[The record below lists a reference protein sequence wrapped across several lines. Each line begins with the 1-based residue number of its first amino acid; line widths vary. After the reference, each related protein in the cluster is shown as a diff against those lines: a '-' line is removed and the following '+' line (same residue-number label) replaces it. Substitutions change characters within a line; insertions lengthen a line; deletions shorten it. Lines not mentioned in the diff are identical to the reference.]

1 MDVRP
6 MRRVIRRVPLSAVAP
21 SREQPRRRF
30 QEESIASLAESIERD
45 GLLSPPMVR
54 PCEGGYEL
62 IAGERRLRALKKLG
76 AVSVD
81 ALVVEATDSEAA
93 VLSLVENLQREELH
107 YLDEAEACRRLVQL
121 HGLTQREV
129 AARLGRSQS
138 AVANLL
144 RLLML
149 SETVRD
155 ALRDTALG
163 ERHARALLSVPD
175 EARQLALVTRAAEEG
190 MSVRALEAAVERGQ
204 RPAPRPVRIY
214 CRDQRRFVNALL
226 ATVRSLNRAGV
237 KAVSRILEKP
247 DSVEVIVTLPR
258 EAEAEARGA
267 REAREAR
274 ETRGTPGALP
284 PVPRQ
289 RR

>member
-1 MDVRP
+1 MDVHP
-6 MRRVIRRVPLSAVAP
+6 LRRVIRRVPLSAVAP

-30 QEESIASLAESIERD
+30 QEDSIATLAESIERD

-54 PCEGGYEL
+54 PCPGGYEL

-93 VLSLVENLQREELH
+93 ILSLVENLQREELH
-107 YLDEAEACRRLVQL
+107 YLDEAEACRRLIQQ
-121 HGLTQREV
+121 HGLPQREI
-129 AARLGRSQS
+129 ASRLGRSQS

-144 RLLML
+144 RLLAL
-149 SETVRD
+149 PDAVRD
-155 ALRDTALG
+155 ALRDAPLG
-163 ERHARALLSVPD
+163 ERHARALLRLPGES
-175 EARQLALVTRAAEEG
+175 EQLALIARAAEEG
-190 MSVRALEAAVERGQ
+190 MSVRALEGMIDRGE

-214 CRDQRRFVNALL
+214 CRDQRMFVNALL

-258 EAEAEARGA
+258 GGETGEAI
-267 REAREAR
+267 
-274 ETRGTPGALP
+274 TPGALP
-284 PVPRQ
+284 PGPRQ

>member
-1 MDVRP
+1 MEVRP
-6 MRRVIRRVPLSAVAP
+6 LRRVIRRVPLSAVSP

-30 QEESIASLAESIERD
+30 LEESIASLAESIERD

-54 PCEGGYEL
+54 PCPGGYEL

-93 VLSLVENLQREELH
+93 ILSLVENLQREELH
-107 YLDEAEACRRLVQL
+107 YLDEAEACRRLIQQ
-121 HGLTQREV
+121 HGLTQREI
-129 AARLGRSQS
+129 AERLGRSQS

-144 RLLML
+144 RLLAL
-149 SETVRD
+149 PDAVRD
-155 ALRDTALG
+155 ALRDAPLG
-163 ERHARALLSVPD
+163 ERHARALLRLPNES
-175 EARQLALVTRAAEEG
+175 EQLALATRAAEEG
-190 MSVRALEAAVERGQ
+190 MSVRTLEAVIDRGERSV
-204 RPAPRPVRIY
+204 PRPLHIY
-214 CRDQRRFVNALL
+214 CRDQRMFVNALL

-258 EAEAEARGA
+258 
-267 REAREAR
+267 
-274 ETRGTPGALP
+274 LP
-284 PVPRQ
+284 
-289 RR
+289 